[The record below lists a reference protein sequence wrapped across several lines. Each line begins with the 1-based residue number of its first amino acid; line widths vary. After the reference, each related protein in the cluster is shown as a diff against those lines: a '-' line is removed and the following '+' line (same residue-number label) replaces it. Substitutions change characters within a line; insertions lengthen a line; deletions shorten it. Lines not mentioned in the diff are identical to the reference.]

1 MDKGICQH
9 KKLPENGL
17 NFELF
22 FYIINL
28 LRNERGGVMRIFAA
42 SPGALQRGLDFLAD
56 RGRVVS
62 LVGGGGK
69 STVMYFLAQT
79 CAKQGK
85 RVLVTTT
92 TNIFQPADCV
102 YARNASEIQALW
114 DQGSIAVIG
123 TPIPG
128 KGKFQ
133 SPDPELLRWAMD
145 RADIVLIEADGSK
158 HYPIK
163 VPKDGEPVILPQ
175 CDTVLA
181 VMGLSAIGQ
190 PLRNV
195 AFRMPEVTRLLG
207 VEEDHILTEED
218 AARILSSSFGSR
230 KGVGDRHFCVIL
242 NQCDDGPRRRSA
254 NLIAQYLARF
264 DVDNVVMTA
273 FDPDERKKFNAL
285 AGVR

>member
-1 MDKGICQH
+1 
-9 KKLPENGL
+9 
-17 NFELF
+17 
-22 FYIINL
+22 
-28 LRNERGGVMRIFAA
+28 MRIFAA
-42 SPGALQRGLDFLAD
+42 NPGALQRGFGFFAS
-56 RGRVVS
+56 RGRIVS

-79 CAKQGK
+79 CTRQGK
-85 RVLVTTT
+85 KILVTTT

-102 YARNASEIQALW
+102 YACNADEIQALW
-114 DQGSIAVIG
+114 DQNSIAVIG

-128 KGKFQ
+128 KGKLKE
-133 SPDPELLRWAMD
+133 PDPELLRWAKE

-158 HYPIK
+158 HCPIK
-163 VPKDGEPVILPQ
+163 VPRDGEPVILPE

-190 PLRNV
+190 PLKNV
-195 AFRMPEVTRLLG
+195 AFRIPEVTRLLG
-207 VEEDHILTEED
+207 VDEDHILTEED

-230 KGVGDRHFCVIL
+230 KGVGDRKFCVIL
-242 NQCDDGPRRRSA
+242 NQCDDGPRKRSA
-254 NLIAQYLARF
+254 NLIAQYLERY
-264 DVDNVVMTA
+264 DVENVVMTA